1 MFGSFVDNTR
11 RKQIEEDLKKARDEL
26 EKKVEE
32 RTAELTKTM
41 ERLKSFWDSSP
52 DSITVTDMDA
62 VIVDCN
68 QATLKNLG
76 YANKEELVGKKALET
91 IAPKDHKRA
100 IRNLTICI
108 EKGSIYNIE
117 YEIVRKDGKTFPANL
132 SASVIRDA
140 SGKITGFVSIAQNI
154 TDRKQAEQALKES
167 EAKLREQKL
176 ALEQKNIALRE
187 IIAQI
192 EIEKRKLKEDI
203 AVNASTILSPL
214 LENLKK
220 DRSTEKYIDLLRH
233 HIDDLTS
240 SLSGKFVDIGAK
252 LTAREVEICNMIKG
266 GLSNNDISQLLGISV
281 QTVEGHRKNIRKKLG
296 LIRRGVNLT
305 AYLRGL

>member
-1 MFGSFVDNTR
+1 
-11 RKQIEEDLKKARDEL
+11 
-26 EKKVEE
+26 
-32 RTAELTKTM
+32 
-41 ERLKSFWDSSP
+41 
-52 DSITVTDMDA
+52 
-62 VIVDCN
+62 
-68 QATLKNLG
+68 
-76 YANKEELVGKKALET
+76 
-91 IAPKDHKRA
+91 
-100 IRNLTICI
+100 
-108 EKGSIYNIE
+108 
-117 YEIVRKDGKTFPANL
+117 
-132 SASVIRDA
+132 
-140 SGKITGFVSIAQNI
+140 
-154 TDRKQAEQALKES
+154 
-167 EAKLREQKL
+167 
-176 ALEQKNIALRE
+176 
-187 IIAQI
+187 
-192 EIEKRKLKEDI
+192 
-203 AVNASTILSPL
+203 LSPL